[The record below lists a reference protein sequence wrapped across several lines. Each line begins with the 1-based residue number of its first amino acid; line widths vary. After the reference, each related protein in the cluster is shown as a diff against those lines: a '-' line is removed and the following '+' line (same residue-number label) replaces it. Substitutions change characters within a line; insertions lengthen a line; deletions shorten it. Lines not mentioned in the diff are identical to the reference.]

1 MATVHPNRL
10 AASGHENQTLRQWL
24 DMHLNDLSTGA
35 TRYVNMVF
43 IGMILVSVLCT
54 MLLTIPDLGDGEK
67 HFLQRLEMLFALTF
81 LIEYLLRL
89 YAAPSRLSY
98 IFSLYGIIDLCAIV
112 PALAGFNQSIAIRML
127 RMIAIIRLL
136 KLMRYARDVQVLLIS
151 LKQSMGILFG
161 VASAILLM
169 AVFMGNV
176 VYAIEPANFST
187 AFEGLWWS
195 LVTMSTVGYGDYV
208 PHSLAGRV
216 VAGICMLTG
225 IAMFAII
232 TGIIAAKIQQ
242 AMLERN
248 EAPCLHCGNTIS
260 SHYAYCPHCGQ
271 HEPHEPACIA
281 VSGRKRRQIG
291 RRMPRRSSPV
301 RAP

>member
-1 MATVHPNRL
+1 MKGPPSHSR
-10 AASGHENQTLRQWL
+10 SLRQWL
-24 DMHLNDLSTGA
+24 DLHLNDLSTGA
-35 TRYVNMVF
+35 TRYVNMAF
-43 IGMILVSVLCT
+43 IAMILASVLCT
-54 MLLTIPDLGDGEK
+54 MLLTIPDLGATERVI
-67 HFLQRLEMLFALTF
+67 LQRLEIIFALSF
-81 LIEYLLRL
+81 LVEYLLRL
-89 YAAPSRLSY
+89 YAAPSRLQY
-98 IFSLYGIIDLCAIV
+98 VFSLYGIIDLCAIV

-151 LKQSMGILFG
+151 LKQSLGILFG
-161 VASAILLM
+161 VATAILLM

-216 VAGICMLTG
+216 VAGICMLIG

-232 TGIIAAKIQQ
+232 TGIIAAKIQH
-242 AMLERN
+242 AMLERD
-248 EAPCLHCGNTIS
+248 EAPCLHCHNTIS
-260 SHYAYCPHCGQ
+260 SMYAYCPHCGQ
-271 HEPHEPACIA
+271 HEPHRPVRSAT
-281 VSGRKRRQIG
+281 GRKRRQIG
-291 RRMPRRSSPV
+291 RRKPGG
-301 RAP
+301 